1 LFPTGARTRSLPAM
15 ELSFTPAAIE
25 ALVKPRKVA
34 GSTDS
39 AIRGI
44 AALDSAKPGDL
55 AFLANRKYRGAV
67 AKCAASLILLPADF
81 PGEPPPGQRWVFV
94 DDPSVAL
101 TLLCRH
107 VEAVMRPRP
116 APGVHPSAVVDS
128 AATVAASAHIGPL
141 CVIEAG
147 AAIGAGTIVEAGSF
161 IGRGAQIGDDCWLGP
176 RSVVATQ
183 CVLGRRVR
191 LQPGVII
198 GGDGYGYN
206 TVGGRHEKIPQLGI
220 VEIHDDVEIGAGCT
234 IDRAR
239 FSKTVIGEG
248 TKLDNLVQVGH
259 NVVIGKHCLIV
270 AQVGISGST
279 IIGDNV
285 VIGGQAGFAGHIKVG
300 DGAKIAGQ
308 TGVTSDLQPGV
319 TVMGTPAI
327 PMIAAIK
334 SGVLLARLPELVRR
348 VDKLESALGQPKNPS
363 T

>member
-1 LFPTGARTRSLPAM
+1 M

-39 AIRGI
+39 AIKRI

-55 AFLANRKYRGAV
+55 AFLANPKYRGAV

-101 TLLCRH
+101 TLLCKH

-116 APGVHPSAVVDS
+116 AAGVHPSAVIDT
-128 AATVAASAHIGPL
+128 AATVAADAHIGPL
-141 CVIEAG
+141 CVVEAG
-147 AAIGAGTIVEAGSF
+147 ASVGARTIVEAGSF
-161 IGRGAQIGDDCWLGP
+161 IGRDAQIGEDCRLGP
-176 RSVVATQ
+176 RSVIASQ
-183 CVLGRRVR
+183 SVLGRRVQ

-270 AQVGISGST
+270 AQVGVSGST

-285 VIGGQAGFAGHIKVG
+285 VIGGQAGLAGHLKIG

-308 TGVTSDLQPGV
+308 TGVGGDVKPGAA
-319 TVMGTPAI
+319 VMGTPAL

-334 SGVLLARLPELVRR
+334 AGVLLERLPELFRR
-348 VDKLESALGQPKNPS
+348 VEKLESSPGQPKNPS